1 MTEEEDVH
9 DDSFRGDRIGVRGW
23 CRGGQLPATLSKAV
37 GRMHPQGFDRTANMP
52 YKPVVALDASLGRVV
67 VMSAAYRTPIS
78 VGRDRVYVGDNISG
92 R

>member
-1 MTEEEDVH
+1 
-9 DDSFRGDRIGVRGW
+9 
-23 CRGGQLPATLSKAV
+23 
-37 GRMHPQGFDRTANMP
+37 MHPQGFDRTANMP